1 MGHRIFHRNNPLKS
15 RSENHYK
22 NKHISYKDVKYVQS
36 LRMDP
41 RTDRWSPDKKAIR
54 KAHSGELKTIVVL
67 MGLISNGKNV
77 VLEKM
82 SKMLKAP
89 YHQQVFN

>member
-1 MGHRIFHRNNPLKS
+1 MVAR
-15 RSENHYK
+15 
-22 NKHISYKDVKYVQS
+22 Q
-36 LRMDP
+36 
-41 RTDRWSPDKKAIR
+41 KAIR
-54 KAHSGELKTIVVL
+54 KAHSGELKTIIVVL

>member
-1 MGHRIFHRNNPLKS
+1 MAAR
-15 RSENHYK
+15 
-22 NKHISYKDVKYVQS
+22 Q
-36 LRMDP
+36 
-41 RTDRWSPDKKAIR
+41 KAIR

-77 VLEKM
+77 VVEKM

-89 YHQQVFN
+89 YHQQVFNWLTVVNAGLNLKFNKFKALILITHFIY

>member
-1 MGHRIFHRNNPLKS
+1 MYKVCKDGWILGQTYGRQTKGHQES
-15 RSENHYK
+15 
-22 NKHISYKDVKYVQS
+22 S
-36 LRMDP
+36 LRGAKNYY
-41 RTDRWSPDKKAIR
+41 TV
-54 KAHSGELKTIVVL
+54 VVL

-77 VLEKM
+77 VVEKM